1 MQDIRWGTFWFFVLE
16 IILFLIISNMYSIKD
31 ALIVCLCLMSYFL
44 LLHIFWIYKLSKWLN
59 NPSLSNLP
67 HGTGIWQHIFSKHYQ
82 ILKESKKSK
91 KNLVSTLDQFT
102 QAAEALMDGVVA
114 LNESNEIIW
123 SNRRSQIML
132 NLNPKKDTGQP
143 INYIF
148 RNTDLIS
155 YLEQGNYEESIKINL
170 DASNIKIIEIKII
183 MFGEKQKVLIAKDI
197 SQAMKIESD
206 RKEFISN
213 VSHELKTP
221 LTVISGFIETLEDMF
236 AINGKEHK
244 DILKMMGEQAYN
256 MSKLIDDLLLLSN
269 VESSIF
275 QNRSEKILI
284 NTIIT
289 KIKKTIFILDA
300 KRHKIK
306 YQIDAKLNIYG
317 SKKEIE
323 SAFLNLI
330 TNAIR
335 YTEED
340 GFISI
345 SWGLING
352 LPIFEVRDTGSG
364 IDQKHINKITERF
377 YRVDVNRSRDNGGT
391 GLGLSIVKNII
402 KRHDGELKI
411 TSEVGKGSSFK
422 LIFNKES
429 ILN

>member
-1 MQDIRWGTFWFFVLE
+1 MQDIRWSTFWFFVFE
-16 IILFLIISNMYSIKD
+16 IILFFIISNMYSIED
-31 ALIVCLCLMSYFL
+31 GLIVCLCLMSCIL
-44 LLHIFWIYKLSKWLN
+44 LLHMFWIYKLSKWLN

-67 HGTGIWQHIFSKHYQ
+67 HGTGVWQHIFTKHYQ

-123 SNRRSQIML
+123 SNRRSQVML
-132 NLNPKKDTGQP
+132 NLNSKKDTGQP

-155 YLEQGNYEESIKINL
+155 YLEKGNYEESIKVNL
-170 DASNIKIIEIKII
+170 EASNTKTIEIKIV

-197 SQAMKIESD
+197 SQAIKIESD

-236 AINGKEHK
+236 TISGKEHK
-244 DILKMMGEQAYN
+244 NILKMMGDQAYN

-275 QNRSEKILI
+275 QNRSEKLLI
-284 NTIIT
+284 NTIMS
-289 KIKKTIFILDA
+289 KIKKNISILDA
-300 KRHKIK
+300 KNHKIK
-306 YQIDAKLNIYG
+306 YQIDSSLTIYG

-330 TNAIR
+330 TNAVR
-335 YTEED
+335 YTEKD

-352 LPIFEVRDTGSG
+352 LPIFEVKDTGSG
-364 IDQKHINKITERF
+364 IEQKHINRITERF
-377 YRVDVNRSRDNGGT
+377 YRVDVDRSRDTGGT

-402 KRHDGELKI
+402 KQHDGELKI

-429 ILN
+429 IT

>member
-1 MQDIRWGTFWFFVLE
+1 LQDIRWGTFWFFVFE
-16 IILFLIISNMYSIKD
+16 IILFLIISNMYSIED
-31 ALIVCLCLMSYFL
+31 GLIVCLCLMSCFL
-44 LLHIFWIYKLSKWLN
+44 LLHMFWIYKLSKWLN

-67 HGTGIWQHIFSKHYQ
+67 HGTGVWQHIFSKHYQ

-123 SNRRSQIML
+123 SNRRSQVML
-132 NLNPKKDTGQP
+132 NLNSKKDTGQP

-155 YLEQGNYEESIKINL
+155 YLEKGNYEESIKINL
-170 DASNIKIIEIKII
+170 EASNTKTIEIKIV
-183 MFGEKQKVLIAKDI
+183 MFGEKQKVLIVKDI
-197 SQAMKIESD
+197 SQAIKIESD

-236 AINGKEHK
+236 TISGKEHK
-244 DILKMMGEQAYN
+244 NILKMMGDQAYN

-275 QNRSEKILI
+275 QNRSEKLLI
-284 NTIIT
+284 NTIMS
-289 KIKKTIFILDA
+289 KIKKNISILDA
-300 KRHKIK
+300 KNHKIK
-306 YQIDAKLNIYG
+306 YQINSSLNIYG

-330 TNAIR
+330 TNAVR
-335 YTEED
+335 YTEKE

-364 IDQKHINKITERF
+364 IEQKHINRITERF
-377 YRVDVNRSRDNGGT
+377 YRVDKDRSRDTGGT

-402 KRHDGELKI
+402 KKHDGELKI
-411 TSEVGKGSSFK
+411 TSDIGKGSSFK

-429 ILN
+429 II

>member
-1 MQDIRWGTFWFFVLE
+1 MQDIRWGTFWFFVFE
-16 IILFLIISNMYSIKD
+16 IILFFIISNMYSIED
-31 ALIVCLCLMSYFL
+31 GLIVCLCLMSCFL
-44 LLHIFWIYKLSKWLN
+44 LLHMFWIYKLSKWLN

-67 HGTGIWQHIFSKHYQ
+67 HGTGVWQHIFSKHYQ

-123 SNRRSQIML
+123 SNRRSQVML
-132 NLNPKKDTGQP
+132 NLNSKKDTGQP

-155 YLEQGNYEESIKINL
+155 YLEKGNYEESIKVNL
-170 DASNIKIIEIKII
+170 EASNTKTIEIKIV

-197 SQAMKIESD
+197 SQAIKIESD

-236 AINGKEHK
+236 TISGKEHK
-244 DILKMMGEQAYN
+244 NILKMMGDQAYN

-275 QNRSEKILI
+275 QNRSEKLLI
-284 NTIIT
+284 NTIMS
-289 KIKKTIFILDA
+289 KIKKNISILDA
-300 KRHKIK
+300 KNHKIK
-306 YQIDAKLNIYG
+306 YQINSSLNIYG

-330 TNAIR
+330 TNAVR
-335 YTEED
+335 YTEKD

-364 IDQKHINKITERF
+364 IEQKHINRITERF
-377 YRVDVNRSRDNGGT
+377 YRVDKDRSRDTGGT

-402 KRHDGELKI
+402 KKHDGELKI
-411 TSEVGKGSSFK
+411 TSAIGKGSSFK
-422 LIFNKES
+422 LIFTKES
-429 ILN
+429 II

>member
-1 MQDIRWGTFWFFVLE
+1 MQDIRWGTFWFFIFE
-16 IILFLIISNMYSIKD
+16 IILFLIISNMYSIED
-31 ALIVCLCLMSYFL
+31 ALIVCLCLMSCFL
-44 LLHIFWIYKLSKWLN
+44 LLHMFWIYKLSKWLN

-132 NLNPKKDTGQP
+132 NLNSKKDTGQP

-155 YLEQGNYEESIKINL
+155 YLEKGNYEESIKINL
-170 DASNIKIIEIKII
+170 DTSNTKIIEIKIV

-236 AINGKEHK
+236 TNTGKEHK
-244 DILKMMGEQAYN
+244 NILKMMGDQAYN

-269 VESSIF
+269 VESSLF
-275 QNRSEKILI
+275 QNRSEKLTID
-284 NTIIT
+284 TIIN
-289 KIKKTIFILDA
+289 KIKKDILILNV
-300 KRHKIK
+300 KKHKVK
-306 YQIDAKLNIYG
+306 YQVSKNLNIYG
-317 SKKEIE
+317 SKKEIK

-335 YTEED
+335 YTNNN
-340 GFISI
+340 GSIFI

-364 IDQKHINKITERF
+364 IEQKHINRITERF
-377 YRVDVNRSRDNGGT
+377 YRVDVDRSRDSGGT

-402 KRHDGELKI
+402 KQHDGELKI

-429 ILN
+429 IT

>member
-1 MQDIRWGTFWFFVLE
+1 
-16 IILFLIISNMYSIKD
+16 
-31 ALIVCLCLMSYFL
+31 
-44 LLHIFWIYKLSKWLN
+44 
-59 NPSLSNLP
+59 
-67 HGTGIWQHIFSKHYQ
+67 
-82 ILKESKKSK
+82 
-91 KNLVSTLDQFT
+91 
-102 QAAEALMDGVVA
+102 
-114 LNESNEIIW
+114 
-123 SNRRSQIML
+123 ML
-132 NLNPKKDTGQP
+132 NLNSKKDTGQP

-148 RNTDLIS
+148 RNTDLIN
-155 YLEQGNYEESIKINL
+155 YLEKGNYEESIKINL
-170 DASNIKIIEIKII
+170 EANSTKTIEIKIV
-183 MFGEKQKVLIAKDI
+183 MFGGAQKVLIAKDI
-197 SQAMKIESD
+197 SQAIKIESE

-236 AINGKEHK
+236 SISGEKQKN
-244 DILKMMGEQAYN
+244 ILKMMGDQAYN

-275 QNRSEKILI
+275 QNRSEKLLM
-284 NTIIT
+284 NVIIS
-289 KIKKTIFILDA
+289 KIKKNISILDS
-300 KRHKIK
+300 KRHRIK
-306 YQIDAKLNIYG
+306 YQIDNNLSIYG

-335 YTEED
+335 YTDKD

-352 LPIFEVRDTGSG
+352 LAIFEVRDTGCG
-364 IDQKHINKITERF
+364 IKPMHINKITERF
-377 YRVDVNRSRDNGGT
+377 YRVDADRSRNSGGT

-402 KRHDGELKI
+402 KQHDGQLKI

-429 ILN
+429 II

>member
-1 MQDIRWGTFWFFVLE
+1 V
-16 IILFLIISNMYSIKD
+16 
-31 ALIVCLCLMSYFL
+31 
-44 LLHIFWIYKLSKWLN
+44 HIFWVYKLSKWLN
-59 NPSLSNLP
+59 NPTLSNLP
-67 HGTGIWQHIFSKHYQ
+67 HGTGIWQNIFSKHYQ
-82 ILKESKKSK
+82 ILKDSKKSK

-102 QAAEALMDGVVA
+102 QAAEALMDGVVV
-114 LNESNEIIW
+114 LNENNEIIW
-123 SNRRSQIML
+123 SNKRSQVML
-132 NLNPKKDTGQP
+132 NLNSKKDTGQP

-148 RNTDLIS
+148 RNTDLIN
-155 YLEQGNYEESIKINL
+155 YLEKGNYEESIKINL
-170 DASNIKIIEIKII
+170 EANSTKTIEIKIV
-183 MFGEKQKVLIAKDI
+183 MFGGAQKVLIAKDI
-197 SQAMKIESD
+197 SQAIKIESE

-236 AINGKEHK
+236 SISGEKQKN
-244 DILKMMGEQAYN
+244 ILKMMGDQAYN

-275 QNRSEKILI
+275 QNRSEKLLM
-284 NTIIT
+284 NVIIS
-289 KIKKTIFILDA
+289 KIKKNISILDS
-300 KRHKIK
+300 KRHRIK
-306 YQIDAKLNIYG
+306 YQIDNNLSIYG

-335 YTEED
+335 YTDKD

-352 LPIFEVRDTGSG
+352 LAIFEVRDTGCG
-364 IDQKHINKITERF
+364 IKPMHINKITERF
-377 YRVDVNRSRDNGGT
+377 YRVDADRSRNSGGT

-402 KRHDGELKI
+402 KQHDGQLKI

-422 LIFNKES
+422 LIFNRES
-429 ILN
+429 II

>member
-1 MQDIRWGTFWFFVLE
+1 MQDIRWGTFWFFVFE
-16 IILFLIISNMYSIKD
+16 IILFLIISNMYSIED
-31 ALIVCLCLMSYFL
+31 GLIVCLCLMSCFL
-44 LLHIFWIYKLSKWLN
+44 LLHMFWIYKLSKWLN

-67 HGTGIWQHIFSKHYQ
+67 HGTGVWQHIFSKHYQ

-123 SNRRSQIML
+123 SNRRSQVML
-132 NLNPKKDTGQP
+132 NLNSKKDTGQP

-155 YLEQGNYEESIKINL
+155 YLEKGNYEESIKVNL
-170 DASNIKIIEIKII
+170 EASNTKTIEIKIV

-197 SQAMKIESD
+197 SQAIKIESD

-236 AINGKEHK
+236 TISGKEHK
-244 DILKMMGEQAYN
+244 NILKMMGDQAYN

-275 QNRSEKILI
+275 QNRSEKLLI
-284 NTIIT
+284 NTIMS
-289 KIKKTIFILDA
+289 KIKKNISILDA
-300 KRHKIK
+300 KNHKIK
-306 YQIDAKLNIYG
+306 YQIDSSLTIYG

-330 TNAIR
+330 TNAVR
-335 YTEED
+335 YTEKD

-352 LPIFEVRDTGSG
+352 LPIFEVKDTGSG
-364 IDQKHINKITERF
+364 IEQKHINRITERF
-377 YRVDVNRSRDNGGT
+377 YRVDVDRSRDTGGT

-402 KRHDGELKI
+402 KQHDGELKI

-422 LIFNKES
+422 LIFNKEL
-429 ILN
+429 IT

>member
-1 MQDIRWGTFWFFVLE
+1 MQDIRWSTFWFFVLE
-16 IILFLIISNMYSIKD
+16 IIVFLIISNIYSIED
-31 ALIVCLCLMSYFL
+31 GLIVCLCLMSCFL
-44 LLHIFWIYKLSKWLN
+44 LVHIFWVYKLSKWLN
-59 NPSLSNLP
+59 NPTLSNLP
-67 HGTGIWQHIFSKHYQ
+67 HGTGIWQNIFSKHYQ
-82 ILKESKKSK
+82 ILKDSKKSK

-102 QAAEALMDGVVA
+102 QAAEALMDGVVV
-114 LNESNEIIW
+114 LNENNEIIW
-123 SNRRSQIML
+123 SNRRSQVML
-132 NLNPKKDTGQP
+132 NLNSKKDTGQP

-148 RNTDLIS
+148 RNTDLIN
-155 YLEQGNYEESIKINL
+155 YLEKGNYEESIKINL
-170 DASNIKIIEIKII
+170 EANSTKTIEIKIV
-183 MFGEKQKVLIAKDI
+183 MFGGAQKVLIAKDI
-197 SQAMKIESD
+197 SQAIKIESE

-236 AINGKEHK
+236 SISGEKQKN
-244 DILKMMGEQAYN
+244 ILKMMGDQAYN

-275 QNRSEKILI
+275 QNRSEKLLM
-284 NTIIT
+284 NVIIS
-289 KIKKTIFILDA
+289 KIKKNISILDS
-300 KRHKIK
+300 KRHRIK
-306 YQIDAKLNIYG
+306 YQIDNNLSIYG

-335 YTEED
+335 YTDKD

-352 LPIFEVRDTGSG
+352 LAIFEVRDTGCG
-364 IDQKHINKITERF
+364 IKPMHINKITERF
-377 YRVDVNRSRDNGGT
+377 YRVDADRSRNSGGT

-402 KRHDGELKI
+402 KQHDGQLKI

-429 ILN
+429 II

>member
-1 MQDIRWGTFWFFVLE
+1 MQDIRWGTFWFFVFE
-16 IILFLIISNMYSIKD
+16 IILFLIISNMYSIED
-31 ALIVCLCLMSYFL
+31 GLIVCLCLMSCFL
-44 LLHIFWIYKLSKWLN
+44 VLHMFWIYKLSKWLN

-67 HGTGIWQHIFSKHYQ
+67 HGTGVWQHIFTKHYQ

-123 SNRRSQIML
+123 SNRRSQVML
-132 NLNPKKDTGQP
+132 NLNSKKDTGQP

-155 YLEQGNYEESIKINL
+155 YLEKGNYEESIKINL
-170 DASNIKIIEIKII
+170 EASNTKTIEIKIV

-197 SQAMKIESD
+197 SQAIKIESD

-236 AINGKEHK
+236 TISGKEHK
-244 DILKMMGEQAYN
+244 NILKMMGDQAYN

-275 QNRSEKILI
+275 QNRSEKLLI
-284 NTIIT
+284 NTIMS
-289 KIKKTIFILDA
+289 KIKKNISILDA
-300 KRHKIK
+300 KNHKIK
-306 YQIDAKLNIYG
+306 YQIDSSLTIYG

-335 YTEED
+335 YTEKE

-364 IDQKHINKITERF
+364 IEQKHINRITERF
-377 YRVDVNRSRDNGGT
+377 YRVDTDRSRDTGGT

-402 KRHDGELKI
+402 KKHDGELKI
-411 TSEVGKGSSFK
+411 TSAIGKGSSFK

-429 ILN
+429 II

>member
-1 MQDIRWGTFWFFVLE
+1 MQDIRWGTFWFFVFE
-16 IILFLIISNMYSIKD
+16 IILFFIISNMYSIED
-31 ALIVCLCLMSYFL
+31 GLIVCLCLMSCFL
-44 LLHIFWIYKLSKWLN
+44 LLHMFWIYKLSKWLN

-67 HGTGIWQHIFSKHYQ
+67 HGTGVWQHIFTKHYQ
-82 ILKESKKSK
+82 ILKENKKSK

-123 SNRRSQIML
+123 SNRRSQVML
-132 NLNPKKDTGQP
+132 NLNSKKDTGQP

-155 YLEQGNYEESIKINL
+155 YLEKGNYEESIKVNL
-170 DASNIKIIEIKII
+170 EASNTKTIEIKIV

-197 SQAMKIESD
+197 SQAIKIESD

-236 AINGKEHK
+236 TISGKEHK
-244 DILKMMGEQAYN
+244 NILKMMSDQAYN

-275 QNRSEKILI
+275 QNRSEKLLM
-284 NTIIT
+284 NTIIS
-289 KIKKTIFILDA
+289 KIKKNISILDA
-300 KRHKIK
+300 KNHKIK
-306 YQIDAKLNIYG
+306 YQIDSSLTIYG

-335 YTEED
+335 YTEKE

-364 IDQKHINKITERF
+364 IEQKHINRITERF
-377 YRVDVNRSRDNGGT
+377 YRVDTDRSRDTGGT

-402 KRHDGELKI
+402 KKHDGELKI
-411 TSEVGKGSSFK
+411 TSAIGKGSSFK
-422 LIFNKES
+422 LIFTKES
-429 ILN
+429 II

>member
-1 MQDIRWGTFWFFVLE
+1 MQDIRWSTFWFFVLE
-16 IILFLIISNMYSIKD
+16 IIVFLIISNIYSIED
-31 ALIVCLCLMSYFL
+31 GLIVCLCLMSCFL
-44 LLHIFWIYKLSKWLN
+44 LVHIFWVYKLSKWLN
-59 NPSLSNLP
+59 NPTLSNLP
-67 HGTGIWQHIFSKHYQ
+67 HGTGIWQNIFSKHYQ
-82 ILKESKKSK
+82 ILKDSKKSK

-102 QAAEALMDGVVA
+102 QAAEALMDGVVV
-114 LNESNEIIW
+114 LNENNEIIW
-123 SNRRSQIML
+123 SNRRSQVML
-132 NLNPKKDTGQP
+132 NLNSKKDTGQP

-148 RNTDLIS
+148 RNTDLIN
-155 YLEQGNYEESIKINL
+155 YLEKGNYEESIKINL
-170 DASNIKIIEIKII
+170 EANSTKTIEIKIV
-183 MFGEKQKVLIAKDI
+183 MFGGAQKVLIAKDI
-197 SQAMKIESD
+197 SQAIKIESE

-236 AINGKEHK
+236 SISGEKQKN
-244 DILKMMGEQAYN
+244 ILKMMGDQAYN

-269 VESSIF
+269 VESSMF
-275 QNRSEKILI
+275 QNRSEKLLM
-284 NTIIT
+284 NVIIS
-289 KIKKTIFILDA
+289 KIKKNISILDS
-300 KRHKIK
+300 KRHRIK
-306 YQIDAKLNIYG
+306 YQIDNNLSIYG

-335 YTEED
+335 YTDKD

-352 LPIFEVRDTGSG
+352 LAIFEVRDTGCG
-364 IDQKHINKITERF
+364 IKPMHINKITERF
-377 YRVDVNRSRDNGGT
+377 YRVDADRSRNSGGT

-402 KRHDGELKI
+402 KQHDGQLKI

-429 ILN
+429 II

>member
-1 MQDIRWGTFWFFVLE
+1 MQDIRWGTFWFFVFE
-16 IILFLIISNMYSIKD
+16 IILFLIISNMYSIED
-31 ALIVCLCLMSYFL
+31 GLIVCLCLMSCFL
-44 LLHIFWIYKLSKWLN
+44 LLHMFWIYKLSKWLN

-67 HGTGIWQHIFSKHYQ
+67 HGTGVWQHIFSKHYQ

-123 SNRRSQIML
+123 SNRRSQVML
-132 NLNPKKDTGQP
+132 NLNSKKDTGQP

-155 YLEQGNYEESIKINL
+155 YLEKGNYEESIKVNL
-170 DASNIKIIEIKII
+170 EASNTKTIEIKIV

-197 SQAMKIESD
+197 SQAIKIESD

-236 AINGKEHK
+236 TISGKEHK
-244 DILKMMGEQAYN
+244 NILKMMGDQAYN

-275 QNRSEKILI
+275 QNRSEKLLM
-284 NTIIT
+284 NTIIS
-289 KIKKTIFILDA
+289 KIKKNISILDA
-300 KRHKIK
+300 KNHKIK
-306 YQIDAKLNIYG
+306 YQIDSSLTIYG

-330 TNAIR
+330 TNAVR
-335 YTEED
+335 YTEKE

-364 IDQKHINKITERF
+364 IEQKHINRITERF
-377 YRVDVNRSRDNGGT
+377 YRVDTDRSRDTGGT

-402 KRHDGELKI
+402 KKHDGELKI
-411 TSEVGKGSSFK
+411 TSDIGKGSSFK
-422 LIFNKES
+422 LIFTKES
-429 ILN
+429 II

>member
-1 MQDIRWGTFWFFVLE
+1 MQDIRWGTFWFFVFE
-16 IILFLIISNMYSIKD
+16 IILFFIISNMYSIED
-31 ALIVCLCLMSYFL
+31 GLIVCLCLMSCFL
-44 LLHIFWIYKLSKWLN
+44 LLHMFWIYKLSKWLN

-67 HGTGIWQHIFSKHYQ
+67 HGTGVWQHIFTKHYQ
-82 ILKESKKSK
+82 IFKESKKSK

-123 SNRRSQIML
+123 SNRRSQVML
-132 NLNPKKDTGQP
+132 NLNSKKDTGQP

-155 YLEQGNYEESIKINL
+155 YLEKGNYEESIKVNL
-170 DASNIKIIEIKII
+170 EASNTKTIEIKIV

-197 SQAMKIESD
+197 SQAIKIESD

-236 AINGKEHK
+236 TISGKEHK
-244 DILKMMGEQAYN
+244 NILKMMGDQAYN

-275 QNRSEKILI
+275 QNRSEKLLI
-284 NTIIT
+284 NTIMS
-289 KIKKTIFILDA
+289 KIKKNISILDA
-300 KRHKIK
+300 KNHKIK
-306 YQIDAKLNIYG
+306 YQIDSSLTIYG

-330 TNAIR
+330 TNAVR
-335 YTEED
+335 YTDKD

-364 IDQKHINKITERF
+364 IEQKHINRITERF
-377 YRVDVNRSRDNGGT
+377 YRVDTDRSRDTGGT

-402 KRHDGELKI
+402 KKHDGELKI
-411 TSEVGKGSSFK
+411 TSAIGKGSSFK
-422 LIFNKES
+422 LIFTKES
-429 ILN
+429 II